1 MSPWATDDDD
11 DDDDDNVWKKEKKK
25 KLLRS
30 EIFPDEKIRVQNIN
44 YLNRFRRQNGVTK
57 VTG

>member
-1 MSPWATDDDD
+1 MSPWATD